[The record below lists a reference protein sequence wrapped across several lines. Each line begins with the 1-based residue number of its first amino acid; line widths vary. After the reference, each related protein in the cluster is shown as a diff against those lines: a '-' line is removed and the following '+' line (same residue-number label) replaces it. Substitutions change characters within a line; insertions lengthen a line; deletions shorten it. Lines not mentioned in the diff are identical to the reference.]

1 MKMRHI
7 VKLRNGANEI
17 YDFNTKTESNKAVL
31 NAITLNKTFNTI
43 KCIWIQPINQP
54 WKRERIDL

>member
-17 YDFNTKTESNKAVL
+17 YDFNTKTESNKAIL
-31 NAITLNKTFNTI
+31 NATGRRK
-43 KCIWIQPINQP
+43 
-54 WKRERIDL
+54 

>member
-7 VKLRNGANEI
+7 VKLRNGTNEI
-17 YDFNTKTESNKAVL
+17 FDFHTKVESHKALV

-43 KCIWIQPINQP
+43 KCIWVQPVNQP